1 MVQVRDMQILR
12 LMVLHRFLKLIGDE
26 LRTTGIKIGMYIQ
39 IFLKTLGCLFL
50 EGRSGRFF
58 ESLVRYFKKTGGFVP
73 PGGPFILLRSDM
85 IDIKIGE
92 IGGICQ
98 PNLSI
103 VLSFDFYFNR
113 K

>member
-1 MVQVRDMQILR
+1 MVQVRDMRIRR
-12 LMVLHRFLKLIGDE
+12 LMVLHRSLELIGDE
-26 LRTTGIKIGMYIQ
+26 FRIIGIGIDIYIQ

-85 IDIKIGE
+85 IDVKIDEINE
-92 IGGICQ
+92 IGQ
-98 PNLSI
+98 LQLSSI
-103 VLSFDFYFNR
+103 VSSF
-113 K
+113 